1 MSNMNYLTLELSQG
15 TDSKVLSSNSVG
27 YEKESSSVFSNLM
40 EQHKASKKSGNNA
53 AKAGNEEQNQI
64 RDNNN
69 SENIAE
75 AEKKNSENN
84 TEIKSPKSDA
94 ENLSTDTTD
103 SSETDLYTQAQL
115 NKTEAAEAKNEN
127 SSELLLDSSGTS
139 DDANLFTNPEQ
150 LLSFLNASEK
160 ALSGKDGT
168 SSEDAEKNPVTPVVP
183 ITSGAGIASKTD
195 KVLVEQATSQVT
207 SKELVEPKTGEELS
221 LKTDKTLIAQSLS
234 KQKDESDLDVINKVN
249 ELLKSKSS
257 ESSDEI
263 INNKE
268 LGSNKSADIT
278 KLSGL
283 QEALGEGSKDVISEE
298 ELTSS
303 TKAKLES
310 SIDKITNGVQLSGE
324 VVETLDEQVT
334 SSSTKANSESSIGK
348 ITNGVQLSDEA
359 VETLDEEA
367 TSLANKALTNE
378 QILTQLKSQNTE
390 QAINKEATKTD
401 SKTTILNNAQ
411 DLAKSSSAD
420 LTDTQ
425 EAEQL
430 DTAKSDSK
438 ESQFNGINQAAFKPE
453 QVNLKNKDSVQASV
467 ADSLS
472 DKSVDS
478 SDEAEASELAKDE
491 LLMSEAKSTSSPLNN
506 VANNTKL
513 NQAINPLFDTLSQ
526 TEANDAADSE
536 RYMQDEHSFENVMQ
550 TLSADLAQTQKN
562 TVIQQA
568 ETISIMRKDFTD
580 AVKDKVMVMINQKI
594 QQIDIQLDPPEL
606 GSMQVRINMQ
616 NEQAVVSFVVQNQQA
631 KEALEQ
637 NMDRLRHMMADNGV
651 DVGDANVKQDS
662 NQSAMNGESN
672 QGSAAQGENGE
683 EGALEGAMNSEN
695 AKVLKASS
703 TGVDYYV

>member
-1 MSNMNYLTLELSQG
+1 MSNMNYLTLELSQA

-27 YEKESSSVFSNLM
+27 SEKESSSVFSNLM

-53 AKAGNEEQNQI
+53 AKAGNEEQNKI
-64 RDNNN
+64 RDNTN

-75 AEKKNSENN
+75 ADKRNSENN
-84 TEIKSPKSDA
+84 VSKSNSENTSNTGNKEIESQKSDA
-94 ENLSTDTTD
+94 ENLPTDTTD

-168 SSEDAEKNPVTPVVP
+168 SSENAEKNPVTPVVP

-195 KVLVEQATSQVT
+195 KVLVEQAISQVT
-207 SKELVEPKTGEELS
+207 SNQLDTEDAAELNKASTLVKPKIDEELS

-310 SIDKITNGVQLSGE
+310 SIDKITNGVQLSD
-324 VVETLDEQVT
+324 ET
-334 SSSTKANSESSIGK
+334 
-348 ITNGVQLSDEA
+348 

-390 QAINKEATKTD
+390 SAINKEATKTD

-411 DLAKSSSAD
+411 DLAKLSSAD

-491 LLMSEAKSTSSPLNN
+491 LLMSEAKSTSSLLNN
-506 VANNTKL
+506 VINNTKP
-513 NQAINPLFDTLSQ
+513 NQVINPLFDTLSQ

>member
-1 MSNMNYLTLELSQG
+1 MSNMNYLTLELSQA

-27 YEKESSSVFSNLM
+27 SEKESSSVFSNLM

-53 AKAGNEEQNQI
+53 AKAGNEEQNKI
-64 RDNNN
+64 RDNKN

-75 AEKKNSENN
+75 AEKKNSENIVSKSNSEN
-84 TEIKSPKSDA
+84 TSNTDNKEIENQKSDA
-94 ENLSTDTTD
+94 ENLSTETTD

-115 NKTEAAEAKNEN
+115 NKAEVAEAKNEN

-139 DDANLFTNPEQ
+139 DDVNLFTNPEQ

-168 SSEDAEKNPVTPVVP
+168 SSENAEKNPVTPVVP

-195 KVLVEQATSQVT
+195 KVLVEQAISQVT
-207 SKELVEPKTGEELS
+207 SNQLDTEDAAELNKASTLVKPKIDEELS

-298 ELTSS
+298 ELPSS

-310 SIDKITNGVQLSGE
+310 SIDKITNGVQLSEE
-324 VVETLDEQVT
+324 V
-334 SSSTKANSESSIGK
+334 
-348 ITNGVQLSDEA
+348 

-367 TSLANKALTNE
+367 TSLANKPLTNE

-438 ESQFNGINQAAFKPE
+438 ASQFNGINQAAFKPE

-467 ADSLS
+467 ADTLP
-472 DKSVDS
+472 DKSVEN
-478 SDEAEASELAKDE
+478 SDEGEASELAKDE
-491 LLMSEAKSTSSPLNN
+491 LLMAEAKSTSNPLNN
-506 VANNTKL
+506 VANNTKP

-526 TEANDAADSE
+526 TETNDTADSE

-637 NMDRLRHMMADNGV
+637 NMDRLKHMMADNGV

-672 QGSAAQGENGE
+672 QGSAAQGDNGE

>member
-1 MSNMNYLTLELSQG
+1 MSNMNYLTLELSQA

-27 YEKESSSVFSNLM
+27 SEKESSSVFSNLM

-53 AKAGNEEQNQI
+53 ARAGNEEQNKI
-64 RDNNN
+64 RDNTN

-75 AEKKNSENN
+75 ADKRNSENN
-84 TEIKSPKSDA
+84 VSKSNSENTSNTGNKEIESQKSDA
-94 ENLSTDTTD
+94 ENLSTETTD

-115 NKTEAAEAKNEN
+115 NKAAEAKNEN

-168 SSEDAEKNPVTPVVP
+168 SSENAEKNPVTPVVP

-195 KVLVEQATSQVT
+195 KVLVEQAISQVT
-207 SKELVEPKTGEELS
+207 SNQLDTEDAAELNKASTLVKPKIDEELS

-310 SIDKITNGVQLSGE
+310 SIDKITNGVQLS
-324 VVETLDEQVT
+324 
-334 SSSTKANSESSIGK
+334 
-348 ITNGVQLSDEA
+348 DEA

-390 QAINKEATKTD
+390 SAINKEATKTD

-411 DLAKSSSAD
+411 DLAKLSSAD

-491 LLMSEAKSTSSPLNN
+491 LLMSEAKSTSSLLNN
-506 VANNTKL
+506 VINNTKP
-513 NQAINPLFDTLSQ
+513 NQVINPLFDTLSQ

-637 NMDRLRHMMADNGV
+637 NMDRLKHMMADNGV

-695 AKVLKASS
+695 VKVLKASS

>member
-1 MSNMNYLTLELSQG
+1 MSNMNYLTLELSQA

-27 YEKESSSVFSNLM
+27 SEKESSSVFSNLM

-53 AKAGNEEQNQI
+53 AKAGNEEQNKI
-64 RDNNN
+64 RDNTN

-75 AEKKNSENN
+75 ADKRNSENN
-84 TEIKSPKSDA
+84 VSKSNSENTSNTGNKEIESQKSDA
-94 ENLSTDTTD
+94 ENLPTDTTD

-168 SSEDAEKNPVTPVVP
+168 SSENAEKNPVTPVVP

-195 KVLVEQATSQVT
+195 KVLVEQAISQVT
-207 SKELVEPKTGEELS
+207 SNQLDTEDAAELNKASTLVKPKIDEELS

-310 SIDKITNGVQLSGE
+310 SIDKITNGVQLSEE
-324 VVETLDEQVT
+324 V
-334 SSSTKANSESSIGK
+334 
-348 ITNGVQLSDEA
+348 

-390 QAINKEATKTD
+390 SAINKEATKTD

-411 DLAKSSSAD
+411 DLAKLSSAD
-420 LTDTQ
+420 LTGTQ

-491 LLMSEAKSTSSPLNN
+491 LLMSEAKSTSSLLNN
-506 VANNTKL
+506 VINNTKP
-513 NQAINPLFDTLSQ
+513 NQVINPLFDTLSQ

-695 AKVLKASS
+695 VKVLKASS